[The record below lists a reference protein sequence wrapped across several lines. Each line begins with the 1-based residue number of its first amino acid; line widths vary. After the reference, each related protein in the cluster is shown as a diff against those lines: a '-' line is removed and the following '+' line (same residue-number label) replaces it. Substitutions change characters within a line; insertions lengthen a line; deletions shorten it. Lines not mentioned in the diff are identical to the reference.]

1 MTETAVAVIN
11 ASAIRHNLEQIKS
24 AAAGCRI
31 MAVIKANAYGHG
43 LIQVARILSD
53 VDALAVARVEEGASL
68 RAAGIGQ
75 PILVLEGCADFAE
88 AELAAEH
95 NLDLVVHEPSHFEM
109 LDALPTE
116 QSVGAWL
123 KLDTGMGRLGF
134 DAESLDACLK
144 RIKACA
150 AVKPDVR
157 VMTHLACA
165 DDPNDRTT
173 LEQVRSFGAALGNFT
188 GDVSIANSAGVLLW
202 PQTLT
207 PSAMFDYKGENW
219 VRPGMALYGA
229 SPVPGRSA
237 RDFGLEPAMSFESR
251 LIAIRTLLK
260 GARVGYGATWQ
271 ADRETVVG
279 VVAVGY
285 GDGYP
290 RHLETGTPVVVNGHR
305 VRLVGRVSMD
315 MITVDL
321 TDVPAAD
328 VGDRVVLWGSNP
340 GVEEIA
346 ARAGTI
352 SYEVMCGL
360 SQRTKHRIVEDKKSR
375 SRSAGIS
382 RGKTPS

>member
-11 ASAIRHNLEQIKS
+11 ASAIRHNFERIKT

-43 LIQVARILSD
+43 LIQAAQILSD
-53 VDALAVARVEEGASL
+53 ADAFAVARVDEGASL
-68 RAAGIGQ
+68 RVAGIRK
-75 PILVLEGCADFAE
+75 PILVLQGCADYAE
-88 AELAAEH
+88 AEFAAEH
-95 NLDLVVHEPSHFEM
+95 ELDLVVHEPSHFHM
-109 LDALPTE
+109 LDALPAE
-116 QSVGAWL
+116 QSVGVWL

-134 DAESLDACLK
+134 ETESLDACLK
-144 RIKACA
+144 RLKGCA
-150 AVKPDVR
+150 AVKSDPK

-173 LEQVRSFGAALGNFT
+173 LEQVRSFGAALGDFS
-188 GDVSIANSAGVLLW
+188 GDVSIANSAGVFAW

-207 PSAMFDYKGENW
+207 SSALLNYKAENW
-219 VRPGMALYGA
+219 VRPGLALYGV
-229 SPVPGRSA
+229 SPIPGRSA
-237 RDFGLEPAMSFESR
+237 REFGLEPAMSFESR

-260 GARVGYGATWQ
+260 GAHVGYGATWQ

-352 SYEVMCGL
+352 PYEVMCGL
-360 SQRTKHRIVEDKKSR
+360 SQRTKHRIVDDEKLR
-375 SRSAGIS
+375 SRTARIS

>member
-11 ASAIRHNLEQIKS
+11 ASAIRRNFNRIKS

-43 LIQVARILSD
+43 LIQAAQILSD
-53 VDALAVARVEEGASL
+53 ADALAVTRVDEGARL
-68 RAAGIGQ
+68 RVAGIRQ
-75 PILVLEGCADFAE
+75 PILVLEGCVDFAE
-88 AELAAEH
+88 TELAVEH
-95 NLDLVVHEPSHFEM
+95 DLELVVHEPSHFDM
-109 LDALPTE
+109 LDALPNE
-116 QSVGAWL
+116 QVVGIWL

-134 DAESLDACLK
+134 EAESLDACLTRLK
-144 RIKACA
+144 SCA
-150 AVKPDVR
+150 AVKPDPR

-173 LEQVRSFGAALGNFT
+173 LEQVRSFGAALNGFT

-207 PSAMFDYKGENW
+207 SSALLDYKGENW
-219 VRPGMALYGA
+219 VRPGLALYGA
-229 SPVPGRSA
+229 SPILGRSA
-237 RDFGLEPAMSFESR
+237 WELGLEPAMSFESR
-251 LIAIRTLLK
+251 LIAIRTLTK

-321 TDVPAAD
+321 TDVPAAY

-340 GVEEIA
+340 PVEEIA

-352 SYEVMCGL
+352 PYEVMCGL
-360 SQRTKHRIVEDKKSR
+360 SQRTKHRFIDDEKSR
-375 SRSAGIS
+375 SRTARIRRRKS
-382 RGKTPS
+382 PS